1 MKVLVVV
8 SLVPGVEP
16 LLVDQIT
23 GNVFTELD
31 GATQRHLLPLSVAVP
46 LY

>member
-8 SLVPGVEP
+8 GLVPGVEP
-16 LLVDQIT
+16 LLVNQIA
-23 GNVFTELD
+23 GNVLAKLD
-31 GATQRHLLPLSVAVP
+31 SATQRHLLPLVVAVP